1 MMELILLLG
10 ILIALAFN
18 FANGMN
24 DAANSIATVVATRVL
39 TPFQAVLMAAVFNFV
54 GPLLFTTAVAKTIG
68 KGIVNPPF
76 MTLEVFFIGILIA
89 AIWVFLTTFSG
100 LPISATHAL
109 VGGVMGA
116 AVGAG
121 GLQACSWPSL
131 LTVGT
136 LVIYIIMS
144 ALVGGVVCA
153 TIAWMM
159 GEVTW
164 KDYFGLGAVFGSA
177 LIVPVLMITG
187 IISITG
193 ILAIVIFIVFSPLLG
208 FIAAYIS
215 TLVVMRF
222 FSKSKL
228 QPMNSVFNRLQVVS
242 AAFYSLNHGSNDAQ
256 NAMGAIT
263 AMLVAAG
270 ILTEFTVPVWVIL
283 ISCLAIAAGTFLGGW
298 NVVKTMA
305 KKITNLRPYQGFC
318 AETGG
323 GIALTFITSFG
334 VPVSTTHA
342 ISGAI
347 TGVGAIHGYAAVQ
360 WTVLRRIVTAWA
372 LTIPV
377 TAFSAFILY
386 VMYRYIFL

>member
-1 MMELILLLG
+1 MEPLLLFG

-24 DAANSIATVVATRVL
+24 DAANAIATVVATRVM
-39 TPFQAVLMAAVFNFV
+39 TPFQAVLMAAGFNFI

-76 MTLEVFFIGILIA
+76 MTLHVFFIAILIA
-89 AIWVFLTTFSG
+89 ALWVFLTTFTG

-109 VGGVMGA
+109 IGGIMGA
-116 AVGAG
+116 AIAAG
-121 GLQACSWPSL
+121 GLQACLWPSL
-131 LTVGT
+131 QMVLTLFLYILLSGLLGAVTFT
-136 LVIYIIMS
+136 L
-144 ALVGGVVCA
+144 
-153 TIAWMM
+153 IAWRQREENWR
-159 GEVTW
+159 G
-164 KDYFGLGAVFGSA
+164 YLGLGALFGSS
-177 LIVPVLMITG
+177 LIIPVLMITG
-187 IISITG
+187 ILSIGG
-193 ILAIVIFIVFSPLLG
+193 ILAILVFIVFSPILG
-208 FIAAYIS
+208 FIAAFIAV
-215 TLVVMRF
+215 LVVMRW
-222 FSKSKL
+222 FSVSNLPK
-228 QPMNSVFNRLQVVS
+228 MNRFFNRLQVVS

-270 ILTEFTVPVWVIL
+270 ILQEFTVPIWVIL
-283 ISCLAIAAGTFLGGW
+283 VSCIAIAAGTFLGGW

-305 KKITNLRPYQGFC
+305 KKITNIRPYQGFC

-323 GIALTFITSFG
+323 GIALTFITAFG

-347 TGVGAIHGYAAVQ
+347 TGVGAIHGYSAVQ
-360 WTVLRRIVTAWA
+360 WTVVRRIVTAWI

-377 TAFSAFILY
+377 TAVSAFAAYAAYQDVL
-386 VMYRYIFL
+386 L